1 MKKSILTIAIALVTL
16 LGVSQSAFAANHG
29 KDEVTVLTDISRI
42 NKIEVHGNVELY
54 LPDGADQVKVYNKYY
69 SENALVQN
77 QNGVLNISSYNAQK
91 LVVWI
96 TVSDLQN
103 LSVYDNAQVKS
114 FGKLS
119 TLELDV
125 KLYDNASAQ
134 LNLDAYAVNLKLND
148 HAKADIE
155 GTVSKAELNYDYSSC
170 LNITN
175 LNCEHL
181 AKKVNLNYSANTA
194 GSLVEVQ

>member
-1 MKKSILTIAIALVTL
+1 MKRSVLTIAIALVSL
-16 LGVSQSAFAANHG
+16 LGVSQSAFAANN
-29 KDEVTVLTDISRI
+29 KDEVTVLTEINRI

-54 LPDGADQVKVYNKYY
+54 LSDGADQVKVYNKYY

-103 LSVYDNAQVKS
+103 LSVYDGARVKS

-125 KLYDNASAQ
+125 KLYDTASAQ

-148 HAKADIE
+148 RAKADIE
-155 GTVSKAELNYDYSSC
+155 GTVNKAELNYDYSSS

-181 AKKVNLNYSANTA
+181 ARKVNLNSANA
-194 GSLVEVQ
+194 AASLVEVQ